1 MNKKKV
7 MLNVLLVVCI
17 LVFVG
22 SGVYLFRYYYV
33 AHETQNELDELI
45 ALKEEGQ
52 QEADA
57 GTDTVEQ
64 SGQRRKKMLKE
75 FKKLYSRN
83 KDICG
88 WLQVENTKID
98 YPVMFTPED
107 SEYYLHRNFK
117 KEQDVNGLPFLD
129 AKCDTEDVHNNLVV
143 YGHHMKSGMMFAHLM
158 DFEKKDFYEKHKII
172 NFDTLYEKRQYEVVA
187 AFYSKVYKNEEDVF
201 KYYNYPGKLDKKQYA
216 NYVKNCRKLSVYDTG
231 VTPSYGEQLLTLV
244 TCAYQTEEGRFV
256 VVARR
261 I

>member
-1 MNKKKV
+1 LKKLRKKFILV
-7 MLNVLLVVCI
+7 AMASMFVVLLLMIGGLNVLNYHNLI
-17 LVFVG
+17 ENGDRLTKMISDNGG
-22 SGVYLFRYYYV
+22 SFPRDQK
-33 AHETQNELDELI
+33 AQNAAPPVL
-45 ALKEEGQ
+45 
-52 QEADA
+52 
-57 GTDTVEQ
+57 
-64 SGQRRKKMLKE
+64 
-75 FKKLYSRN
+75 
-83 KDICG
+83 
-88 WLQVENTKID
+88 LQVENTKID
-98 YPVMFTPED
+98 YPVMLTPED

-129 AKCDTEDVHNNLVV
+129 AKCDTEDVHNNLMV